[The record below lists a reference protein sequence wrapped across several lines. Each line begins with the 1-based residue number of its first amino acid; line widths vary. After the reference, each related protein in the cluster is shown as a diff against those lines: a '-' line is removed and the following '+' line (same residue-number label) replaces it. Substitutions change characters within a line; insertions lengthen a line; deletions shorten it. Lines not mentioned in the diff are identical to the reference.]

1 MTTFEQITA
10 FYQQH
15 LANAELKGSLLSG
28 PCPLC
33 SDKPD
38 ATPGRIVVFLNRENY
53 FRGFFKCSHRCVSA
67 GFHPH
72 FARLMGISPET
83 VPGVDP
89 DAEAYAASASYPSK
103 HLGPELTQFASLMGP
118 DQYEYFAR
126 FGISKAPLEE
136 LRIGFNGRYLVYP
149 YFQESGFAYAA
160 HCRMPDKDE
169 DHFWH
174 GNELFFKD
182 AFTIYNIR
190 EIDRC
195 QGGALFVT
203 EGELNLL
210 ILKELGYPAIAVASA
225 SNLTRLD
232 PQRLALIEHIFILV
246 SNTPE
251 ARQSA
256 RKLATHLGFRARI
269 LKWPAGMK
277 RGQSLTDLAI
287 QSGDGLKKQLGVM
300 LKQSTAFSPFASPQK
315 ENQQLLDAL
324 EKQKGKK
331 RIGIETGFQK
341 LDRALDGLRGINIM
355 GGPPKAGKSCFFMQI
370 STEVAR
376 RNLPVIYYDFENG
389 RQKIY
394 VRTLVRTSRIPEDR
408 LRRGNLNPEESQIYT
423 QTLDQFN
430 RMLTRFRVVTD
441 RTLNPEMMRRHI
453 DFIKHES
460 RKDDLLIV
468 VDSLHKLP
476 FKDLSERR
484 TGIDSW
490 LRSLEAIRDEQQ
502 VCFLVIS
509 ELSRGKGGGYGE
521 KPDISSFK
529 ESGDIEYSADNAMI
543 LTPDWDPLDPV
554 TTEKRMSQLWLVA
567 SRESSPGKV
576 ADYQI
581 DYPYWCFK
589 EL

>member
-1 MTTFEQITA
+1 MTTFAQIEA
-10 FYQQH
+10 FYRQH
-15 LANAELKGSLLSG
+15 LPKAELKGGRLSG
-28 PCPLC
+28 PCPFC

-38 ATPGRIVVFLNRENY
+38 AKPGHIVVFLNRDSY
-53 FRGFFKCSHRCVSA
+53 FRGLFKCANRCVPA

-72 FARLMGISPET
+72 FARLMNIAPEK

-89 DAEAYAASASYPSK
+89 EAEAYATGISYPAK
-103 HLGPELTQFASLMGP
+103 HLGVELTQFASLMGS

-126 FGISKAPLEE
+126 FGISKAPLKE
-136 LRIGFNGRYLVYP
+136 LKIGFNGRYFVYP

-174 GNELFFKD
+174 GDEAFSKNE
-182 AFTIYNIR
+182 FTIYNIQ
-190 EIDRC
+190 EIERC
-195 QGGALFVT
+195 QEGALFVT
-203 EGELNLL
+203 EGERNLL
-210 ILKELGYPAIAVASA
+210 ILKEMGYPAIAVAQA
-225 SNLTRLD
+225 SDLTSFD
-232 PQRLALIEHIFILV
+232 PQRLSLIQYIFLLV
-246 SNTPE
+246 PNSPE
-251 ARQSA
+251 ARRSA
-256 RKLATHLGFRARI
+256 RLLATQLGFRARI
-269 LKWPAGMK
+269 LKWPAGLK
-277 RGQSLTDLAI
+277 RGQDLSHLAL
-287 QSGDGLKKQLGVM
+287 QSGDGLKQQLALM

-315 ENQQLLDAL
+315 EKIELLDAL
-324 EKQKGKK
+324 EKQKGKQ
-331 RIGIETGFQK
+331 RIGIETGFSQ
-341 LDRALDGLRGINIM
+341 LDQALDGLRGINIM

-394 VRTLVRTSRIPEDR
+394 VRTLVRTSRIPEKK
-408 LRRGNLNPEESQIYT
+408 LRRGAFNSQEAQIYEKA
-423 QTLDQFN
+423 LEQFN
-430 RMLTRFRVVTD
+430 RMLARFRVVTD

-460 RKDDLLIV
+460 REDDLLIV

-543 LTPDWDPLDPV
+543 LAPNWDPLDPV
-554 TTEKRMSQLWLVA
+554 STEKRVSRLWLVA

-581 DYPYWCFK
+581 DYPYWSFK